1 MALWTS
7 MGHAMRRRMSA
18 PSNHLEAAG
27 KSMAR
32 NIPTPEEIIASA
44 AHSSSPRKY
53 MGMDAVN
60 SAAPVMPER
69 GTKIAK
75 KNTQAGDPTIKN
87 KANRKNVSAG
97 NAAASERMGARYA
110 TSVKFPAGH
119 EPAAAPTM
127 ASARTVPSVPSQ
139 SANFMGERDAS
150 Y

>member
-7 MGHAMRRRMSA
+7 MGHAMRRRMGV

-44 AHSSSPRKY
+44 AHSASPRKY
-53 MGMDAVN
+53 MGMDAAK
-60 SAAPVMPER
+60 SASPVAPER
-69 GTKIAK
+69 GTPIKK
-75 KNTQAGDPTIKN
+75 KNTQSSNPTAGGKV
-87 KANRKNVSAG
+87 NRKNVLSG
-97 NAAASERMGARYA
+97 NAAASERMGARYS
-110 TSVKFPAGH
+110 TSVKYPVGH
-119 EPAAAPTM
+119 EPAAGPTM

-139 SANFMGERDAS
+139 SENFFGERDAS